1 MSEERPVLREVVPG
15 AAPPAGADPIHENV
29 LNTVAS
35 GVVSLDTGGR
45 ITICNPAAAGML
57 GLSGAAVVGSA
68 FADVFAQNEGMDE
81 FSDAILEAAHDSLV
95 HQRVVEVGPEDARR
109 SLSLATRYL
118 TEARGAETVRLGV
131 VAVFS
136 DITEVREL
144 REAELRLAREVEA
157 QHAELQAS
165 YRHLEETHRSLGR
178 ASRRLRIMQ
187 ALGAVAVVAVFAS
200 AGLYFW
206 DTGPFWG
213 TGPGGAAPGPVA
225 VGQVQFSPRVVE
237 PGPVSAT
244 VAMTGRIA
252 PRREVEVTSPI
263 TGKVAAVLVQPG
275 EGVVAGQPLVEMDVA
290 QLRIDHRRARVAH
303 IRAGDR
309 VDEIAGWSD
318 NVEVSRARRAVSR
331 SRIELEAR
339 ASRLAET
346 AFLLER
352 GIIPASEHEAARRQ
366 HENQL
371 LDLESA
377 EQALRAVLAK
387 GAEEREVAE
396 LEFDNARAR
405 LERIEQ
411 TLRDAEVASPATGV
425 VMHPK
430 GTRGDRGGAGR
441 VAVRLAKGASVEQ
454 GARLLTIGDLDGLT
468 VVGYAD
474 EVDVARIRPGQ
485 PSRITGDAFPG
496 VALAGEVVRVSSE
509 AVARADQRALPSF
522 EVEAAVEHLTERQ
535 RAALRLGMSARIE
548 VVVYEK
554 ADALLVPI
562 EAVDISGRRP
572 RLLVRDRDS
581 GEFRRIEVV
590 TGITTLDGV
599 EIVEGIAAGDVVLV
613 AGRR

>member
-1 MSEERPVLREVVPG
+1 MSEERRALREVVPG
-15 AAPPAGADPIHENV
+15 APPPTGADPLHENV

-35 GVVSLDTGGR
+35 GVVALDTGGR
-45 ITICNPAAAGML
+45 ITICNPAAAELL
-57 GLSGAAVVGSA
+57 GLSGGAAVGRT
-68 FADVFAQNEGMDE
+68 FADVFAQDAGMDE

-95 HQRVVEVGPEDARR
+95 HQRVVEVGPEDGRR

-118 TEARGAETVRLGV
+118 TETRGGKTVRLGV
-131 VAVFS
+131 VAVFA

-144 REAELRLAREVEA
+144 REAEIRLAREVEA
-157 QHAELQAS
+157 QHAELQAA
-165 YRHLEETHRSLGR
+165 YRHLEETHRSLGA
-178 ASRRLRIMQ
+178 ASRRLRVLQ
-187 ALGAVAVVAVFAS
+187 ALGALAAVAVFVS
-200 AGLYFW
+200 TGLYFW
-206 DTGPFWG
+206 DSGQFWG
-213 TGPGGAAPGPVA
+213 TAPGGTVPGPGAAR
-225 VGQVQFSPRVVE
+225 QVQFTPRVVE
-237 PGPVSAT
+237 PGPVSAS
-244 VAMTGRIA
+244 VSMTGRIA
-252 PRREVEVTSPI
+252 PRQEVEVTSPI
-263 TGKVAAVLVQPG
+263 SGKVAAVLVQPG

-290 QLRIDHRRARVAH
+290 QLRIEHRQARVTH
-303 IRAGDR
+303 IRTRDR

-318 NVEVSRARRAVSR
+318 HVEVSRARRAVSR

-405 LERIEQ
+405 LERIER
-411 TLRDAEVASPATGV
+411 TLRDAVVTSPATGV
-425 VMHPK
+425 VMYPK
-430 GTRGDRGGAGR
+430 GTRGNQGGPDRGG
-441 VAVRLAKGASVEQ
+441 VRLVRGASVEQ

-485 PSRITGDAFPG
+485 PARITGDAFPG
-496 VALAGEVVRVSSE
+496 AALAGEVVRVSSE
-509 AVARADQRALPSF
+509 AVARTDQRALPSF
-522 EVEAAVEHLTERQ
+522 EVAAAVERLTEGQ
-535 RAALRLGMSARIE
+535 RALLRLGMSARIE
-548 VVVYEK
+548 VVVYER

-562 EAVDISGRRP
+562 EAVDISGPRP
-572 RLLVRDRDS
+572 RLLVRDRDT
-581 GEFRRIEVV
+581 GEIRRVEVV
-590 TGITTLDGV
+590 TGITTLDAV
-599 EIVEGIAAGDVVLV
+599 EIVEGIAAGDVILV
-613 AGRR
+613 AGR